1 MKAFKTYDCSPRA
14 MTPPQTMAELLQSSL
29 EVSHLTQ
36 DPSTYRGRRISID
49 LLDRALRRAGYLTI
63 KELEATNLSV
73 AYFIQALQEEVQENE
88 QGKAYTTLS
97 QQLSQICKI
106 LEEIGASLPTTTML
120 RNSKQRIL
128 RAIEPVRHQQETIT
142 QTQMMDVLLI
152 LEGLEDDAGFAVKGV
167 KTTPRKKA
175 MLRLYVMVSACYA
188 LRQQSILSLT
198 REDFNEETFTYRLA
212 KGQRHG
218 EAFARAMHPTVWS
231 AYCNYLEVVGEYPLF
246 TDGSWLSAGVKV
258 ILTQA
263 GVEASNGRH
272 GLHRIRRAFATY
284 CYHQGIPLE
293 DAAAALNHADSS
305 TTERVYQ
312 DVNAKQ
318 QRASLAMASFADH
331 FLGIPQQLTE
341 MEQQLESMTPWM
353 SGVFTYG
360 QPSFADDPLE
370 PLYLDDDG
378 NLSSLDNVVPAPMSE
393 DVNGGESPPDRA
405 WTIRTA
411 RIRVPAPRLELGT
424 P

>member
-1 MKAFKTYDCSPRA
+1 MN
-14 MTPPQTMAELLQSSL
+14 LL
-29 EVSHLTQ
+29 T
-36 DPSTYRGRRISID
+36 
-49 LLDRALRRAGYLTI
+49 RALQRASHINLDDV
-63 KELEATNLSV
+63 EASTFSV
-73 AYFIQALQEEVQENE
+73 AHFIQALQEEIQANE
-88 QGKAYTTLS
+88 RGKAYTTLS

-106 LEEIGASLPTTTML
+106 LEEIGASRTTTTMI
-120 RNSKQRIL
+120 RHAKRRIL
-128 RAIEPVRHQQETIT
+128 QHARPVRHQQETIT
-142 QTQMMDVLLI
+142 QAQMLDVLHIVNNL
-152 LEGLEDDAGFAVKGV
+152 DTDADFAVKGV
-167 KTTPRKKA
+167 KTSPRKKA
-175 MLRLYVMVSACYA
+175 MLRLYLMVAACYA
-188 LRQQSILSLT
+188 LRQQSILNLT
-198 REDFNEETFTYRLA
+198 REDFNEETFTYQIA
-212 KGQRHG
+212 KGGRHG
-218 EAFARAMHPTVWS
+218 EQVVRSMHSSVWE
-231 AYCNYLEVVGEYPLF
+231 AYSDYLKVVGEYPLF

-312 DVNAKQ
+312 DINAKQ
-318 QRASLAMASFADH
+318 QRASLAMAAFADH

-341 MEQQLESMTPWM
+341 LEKQLEDMTPWM

-378 NLSSLDNVVPAPMSE
+378 NLSSLDNVVPAP
-393 DVNGGESPPDRA
+393 
-405 WTIRTA
+405 
-411 RIRVPAPRLELGT
+411 RLELGT